1 MTPLRQRFI
10 EDMDL
15 RRLSAPTQ
23 RAYLLRVIEFA
34 EFHGRSPAE
43 LGGEDVRRFLLY
55 LHREKKV
62 SLSYFKQAR
71 AALNFLYRYS
81 LEQPDRLPTLP
92 APRSTRKIPNV
103 LSPEEVVR
111 FLAAVRNLKHR
122 TMLSTIY
129 ATGVRVSELI
139 QLQVRDI
146 DRARSLIRVRCG
158 KGGKDR
164 LTLLPAPLLALLEEY
179 WRTCHPV
186 PQGQAVS
193 PEAFLFPSQRGV
205 NRPLNQKTLLRV
217 CQQACERLGRFKK
230 VTPHIL
236 RHTFA
241 SHLLEQGTDLPTIQ
255 ALLGHASLES
265 TQKYLHVSNY
275 HLQQVISPLEKILQI
290 TQMTQGRVPA

>member
-15 RRLSAPTQ
+15 RRLAVPTQ
-23 RAYLLRVIEFA
+23 KAYLLRVIEFA
-34 EFHGRSPAE
+34 EFFGRSPAE
-43 LGGEDVRRFLLY
+43 LGGEEIRRFLLF

-71 AALNFLYRYS
+71 AALSFLYRYS
-81 LEQPDRLPTLP
+81 LQRPDKLPSLP
-92 APRSTRKIPNV
+92 APRSTRKLPNV

-111 FLAAVRNLKHR
+111 FLAAVKNLKHR
-122 TMLSTIY
+122 TMLTTMY
-129 ATGVRVSELI
+129 ATGVRVGELI

-146 DRARSLIRVRCG
+146 DRARSHLRIRCG

-179 WRTCHPV
+179 WRMCRPV
-186 PQGQAVS
+186 RPGQPVA
-193 PEAFLFPSQRGV
+193 PETYLFPSQRGR
-205 NRPLNQKTLLRV
+205 NRPLDRKSLLCV
-217 CQQACERLGRFKK
+217 CQQTCARLGRFKK
-230 VTPHIL
+230 VTPHTL

-265 TQKYLHVSNY
+265 TEHYLHVSNY
-275 HLQQVISPLEKILQI
+275 HLQRVISPLEKILQI
-290 TQMTQGRVPA
+290 TQGRVPA